1 MRKPNLFSP
10 FAVLFVSLLTPVLLA
25 TGSQPSARAVGT
37 TPERILFQDNF
48 QRADS
53 TWVGAG
59 WREYTRRNDQ
69 VQAVDSPWRIRNG
82 TLYFEAV
89 GANSYI
95 EDFIETAATL
105 PVDNVRVDF
114 ELRAKVATSAGYVG
128 PTAFWSG
135 EASQRAGASNVSAGP
150 GHIGVAAFNS
160 WETGG
165 TRGLVISTHGG
176 AQVYKDQIVSG
187 VNQGA
192 FAWVSI
198 TVRNG
203 QVTYQGQNSA
213 PITLAL
219 AQPLGAGAARHWTF
233 GARLYDSGV
242 PQVIEIRNLKITAL

>member
-1 MRKPNLFSP
+1 MRKPNLFSL
-10 FAVLFVSLLTPVLLA
+10 FAVLSIGLLTLIFLA
-25 TGSQPSARAVGT
+25 PGSQLSARAVGKA
-37 TPERILFQDNF
+37 PERILFQDNF

-53 TWVGAG
+53 TWVGTG

-95 EDFIETAATL
+95 EDFIETAATF
-105 PVDNVRVDF
+105 PVDNVRVEF

-135 EASQRAGASNVSAGP
+135 EASQRGGSSNVSGGP
-150 GHIGVAAFNS
+150 GHVGVAAFNS

-165 TRGLVISTHGG
+165 ARGLVISTHGG
-176 AQVYKDQIVSG
+176 AQVYKDQVLSG

-192 FAWVSI
+192 FAWISI

-213 PITLAL
+213 AITLGL
-219 AQPLGAGAARHWTF
+219 AQPLGAGATRHWTF

-242 PQVIEIRNLKITAL
+242 PQVIEIRNLKITAR

>member
-1 MRKPNLFSP
+1 MRKPSLFSLL
-10 FAVLFVSLLTPVLLA
+10 AALSIALLTLIFVSP
-25 TGSQPSARAVGT
+25 GNQRSARAAGP

-48 QRADS
+48 QRGDS

-69 VQAVDSPWRIRNG
+69 VQAVDSPWRIHNG

-95 EDFIETAATL
+95 EDFIETASTFS
-105 PVDNVRVDF
+105 VDNVRVEF
-114 ELRAKVATSAGYVG
+114 ELRARVATSKGYVG

-135 EASQRAGASNVSAGP
+135 EAFQRAGASNVSAGP

-165 TRGLVISTHGG
+165 ARGLVISTHGG
-176 AQVYKDQIVSG
+176 AQVYKDQILSG
-187 VNQGA
+187 VNQGG
-192 FAWVSI
+192 FSWISI

-213 PITLAL
+213 AITLGL
-219 AQPLGAGAARHWTF
+219 SQPLGPGAARHWTF

>member
-1 MRKPNLFSP
+1 MRKQNLFS
-10 FAVLFVSLLTPVLLA
+10 LFGIVAMLTLSLLLFAP
-25 TGSQPSARAVGT
+25 GQRKARAVGSS
-37 TPERILFQDNF
+37 PERLLFQDNF

-69 VQAVDSPWRIRNG
+69 VQATDSPWRIRNG

-95 EDFIETAATL
+95 EDFIETAATF

-114 ELRAKVATSAGYVG
+114 ELRARVATSQGYVG
-128 PTAFWSG
+128 PTMFWSG
-135 EASQRAGASNVSAGP
+135 NASERAGASNVRSGP

-165 TRGLVISTHGG
+165 ARGLVISTHGG
-176 AQVYKDQIVSG
+176 AQVYKDQVLSG
-187 VNQGA
+187 VNQPG
-192 FAWVSI
+192 FSLISI

-203 QVTYQGQNSA
+203 QVTYQGQTSSA
-213 PITLAL
+213 FTVPL
-219 AQPLGAGAARHWTF
+219 AQPLGAGAQRHWTF
-233 GARLYDSGV
+233 GARLYDAGV
-242 PQVIEIRNLKITAL
+242 PQVIEIRNLKITALQ

>member
-1 MRKPNLFSP
+1 MRKPKLFSA
-10 FAVLFVSLLTPVLLA
+10 FAIISLLTLSLPFLA
-25 TGSQPSARAVGT
+25 SGRHNVIGVGPP
-37 TPERILFQDNF
+37 PERVLFQDNF

-82 TLYFEAV
+82 TLYFEAT
-89 GANSYI
+89 GSNSYI
-95 EDFIETAATL
+95 EDFIETAATF

-114 ELRAKVATSAGYVG
+114 ELRASVATSKGYVG
-128 PTAFWSG
+128 PTMFWSG
-135 EASQRAGASNVSAGP
+135 EAFQRAGASNVSAGP

-165 TRGLVISTHGG
+165 AKGLVISTHGG
-176 AQVYKDQIVSG
+176 AQVYKDQVLSG
-187 VNQGA
+187 VNQLS
-192 FAWVSI
+192 FSRISI
-198 TVRNG
+198 TVQNG

-213 PITLAL
+213 AL
-219 AQPLGAGAARHWTF
+219 SVALTQPLGPGVARHWTF

-242 PQVIEIRNLKITAL
+242 PQVIEIRNLKITALR